1 MTSSRPIPS
10 TNPFASAI
18 KTLFHAPYY
27 ELLCELR
34 NRERRALPTGR
45 AGLIELGFPPEAADA
60 ILETPAEM
68 GLTPMTGI
76 IVFTER
82 LFALRG
88 LHYPD
93 ERKLR
98 NFYREKR
105 LDRETLSLM
114 RSRIDTVIQQFW
126 PAETTGPIARTPFDF
141 AFEQLD
147 RSAIADR
154 VRRPRRA
161 ANSATAKRQ
170 RAA

>member
-1 MTSSRPIPS
+1 MKKIRNAVELSVMCATLVLSLMLCSFELNRQASS
-10 TNPFASAI
+10 N
-18 KTLFHAPYY
+18 
-27 ELLCELR
+27 ELR
-34 NRERRALPTGR
+34 
-45 AGLIELGFPPEAADA
+45 
-60 ILETPAEM
+60 
-68 GLTPMTGI
+68 
-76 IVFTER
+76 V
-82 LFALRG
+82 
-88 LHYPD
+88 
-93 ERKLR
+93 R